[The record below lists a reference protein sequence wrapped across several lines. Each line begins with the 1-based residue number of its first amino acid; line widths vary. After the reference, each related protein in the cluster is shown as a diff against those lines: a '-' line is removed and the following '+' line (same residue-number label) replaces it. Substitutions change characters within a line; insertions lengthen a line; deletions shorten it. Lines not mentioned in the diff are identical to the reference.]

1 MLGALLLLTVL
12 IACALNLDSMFIREI
27 YPSGRIAIP
36 VTIFVGVIIGSV
48 QKTRLLSIM
57 SAVVGWAG
65 IIWFLVV
72 VIGTIAP
79 DESIRLTDNP
89 VGGPSGVFLAIRFV
103 LLMTIGI
110 AVAVLFRKLR
120 AAGAAPG
127 VDGSVA
133 R

>member
-1 MLGALLLLTVL
+1 
-12 IACALNLDSMFIREI
+12 MFIREI